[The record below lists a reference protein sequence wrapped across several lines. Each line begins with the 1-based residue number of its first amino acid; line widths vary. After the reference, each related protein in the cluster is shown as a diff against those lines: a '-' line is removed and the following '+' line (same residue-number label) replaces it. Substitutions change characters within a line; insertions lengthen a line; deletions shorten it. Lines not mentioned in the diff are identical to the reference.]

1 MIDTIFRFEIQ
12 ILYLDIDY
20 LSLKMILSEKGLNY
34 KVVDLNEI
42 YSFHIKLISIP
53 VRTKKNYVFLKMY

>member
-42 YSFHIKLISIP
+42 YSFHIKFISIP
-53 VRTKKNYVFLKMY
+53 VRTKKITFF